1 MATYTSTGGG
11 GVVVCNHYD
20 TPYEPIGGS
29 THSIRAF
36 DGNTNEQLGFLD
48 YDVSGG
54 SLCIHTLSAGGG
66 RGIGTILM
74 FEAAVYA
81 PFHGKHRLSAIAV
94 AREAYGFY
102 LKTGLHPDADPPVTD
117 MDFEA
122 QLMIGRMMRGT
133 WSSSIDVVKS
143 VCYEAVRASW
153 VMS

>member
-1 MATYTSTGGG
+1 MATYTSLGGG
-11 GVVVCNHYD
+11 AVVVCNHFD

-29 THSIRAF
+29 TNSIRAF

-54 SLCIHTLSAGGG
+54 SLCVHTLSAGGG

-102 LKTGLHPDADPPVTD
+102 LKTGLHPDADPPVSD

-122 QLMIGRMMRGT
+122 QLLIGRMMRGT
-133 WSSSIDVVKS
+133 WSSSIDVVKG
-143 VCYEAVRASW
+143 VCYEAVRGAW
-153 VMS
+153 AIT